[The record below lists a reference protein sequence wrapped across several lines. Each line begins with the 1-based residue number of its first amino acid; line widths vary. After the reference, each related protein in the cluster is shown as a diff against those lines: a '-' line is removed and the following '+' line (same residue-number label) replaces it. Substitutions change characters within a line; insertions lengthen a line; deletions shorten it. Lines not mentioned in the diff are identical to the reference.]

1 MSHGFG
7 KLIVIDP
14 DRPDQSFL
22 LTKPRTV
29 IGSAETNDLVL
40 RWAGVSGTHSSIECS
55 AAGCDVVD
63 LGSAKGTFVNNRR
76 VKKANLAFGDVIKLG
91 SCLLRF
97 EPDLPVSDSDV
108 TIVDEID
115 LDVTSD
121 ETVLDVTS
129 DETLLDVSANES
141 PLEAQAAIQ
150 ASDSSVQK
158 IGRYEIEQVVGP
170 RGPFVVYL
178 AYDPQLHRQVA
189 IKLLS
194 TEFAPE
200 TEYQT
205 RVQREV
211 ELIAALDHPNIVQ
224 VYDFG
229 NHQGHPFVVMPF
241 LTGGTLAMRLKSGP
255 LGLPQLAPII
265 GRVAAA
271 LDAAHRQGIIHRQL
285 KPDHILFDAQDRVYL
300 SDFGLSAVSEL
311 STASTGREI
320 SRDLANY
327 ISPEQARAW
336 QDGTVAELSGQS
348 DVYALGIILFETLT
362 GQIPFQAETAYE
374 TAIARLTGP
383 IPRLDA
389 LKPDLP
395 DAYQSLIDQA
405 LAPNPADRYPT
416 ATKLAAHIKEIVS
429 GRWYLNIIA
438 ADPAVEPAEPAS
450 TPHPQLESVGPAP
463 AHSGQ
468 TIGRYRIE
476 DQLGRGGM
484 ALVHLAHDPTINRQ
498 VAIKVMFHRWM
509 ENPRFRD
516 RFHHEAKL
524 VAGLKHKAI
533 VAVYD
538 FGEHEEQPFIV
549 MQYLPGGT
557 LANRLAGG
565 PLKLR
570 IVAPI
575 IEQIAAALD
584 AAHARHIIH
593 QDVKPANIIFN
604 TDNRAFL
611 SDFGIAWMSE
621 AGSGTSGERYFGG
634 TPAYMS
640 PEQAYAI
647 LDKIP
652 KNLDGRSDIYSLGAV
667 FFRAITGQLPYHTGD
682 PQATMRA
689 HLTEPIPRVLDIEPR
704 LPAACQEIVDRALAK
719 DPADRYQTAQ
729 DLAQDVTDLAAGRW
743 FLNKI
748 AE

>member
-1 MSHGFG
+1 MSEGFG

-14 DRPDQSFL
+14 DRPDQPFL

-29 IGSAETNDLVL
+29 IGSAETNDLVVS
-40 RWAGVSGTHSSIECS
+40 WSGVSGTHSSIECS
-55 AAGCDVVD
+55 VAGCYVVD

-76 VKKANLAFGDVIKLG
+76 VKKANLAFGDIIKLG
-91 SCLLRF
+91 SGFLRF
-97 EPDLPVSDSDV
+97 EPATSMRDSDV
-108 TIVDEID
+108 TIADEVDVDI
-115 LDVTSD
+115 
-121 ETVLDVTS
+121 TS
-129 DETLLDVSANES
+129 DETLLDVSTNE
-141 PLEAQAAIQ
+141 PPVEAQATSQ
-150 ASDSSVQK
+150 DSASSGQK

-178 AYDPQLHRQVA
+178 AHDPQLHRPVA

-194 TEFAPE
+194 GEFITE
-200 TEYQT
+200 TKVRT

-211 ELIAALDHPNIVQ
+211 ELIAALEHPNIVQ

-229 NHQGHPFVVMPF
+229 NHRGHPFVVMPF
-241 LTGGTLAMRLKSGP
+241 LTGGTLATRLNTGP
-255 LGLPQLAPII
+255 LTLSQLAPII
-265 GRVAAA
+265 ERVAAA
-271 LDAAHRQGIIHRQL
+271 LDAAHLQGIIHRQL
-285 KPDHILFDAQDRVYL
+285 KPDHILFDAQGRAYL

-311 STASTGREI
+311 AAALAGREI
-320 SRDLANY
+320 SWDLAKY
-327 ISPEQARAW
+327 TSPEQARAW
-336 QDGTVAELSGQS
+336 QEGAAAELSGQS
-348 DVYALGIILFETLT
+348 DVYALGLILFEALT
-362 GQIPFQAETAYE
+362 GQAPYQADTAYE
-374 TAIARLTGP
+374 TAIARLSGP
-383 IPRLDA
+383 IPRLDT

-395 DAYQSLIDQA
+395 EAYQSLIDQA

-416 ATKLAAHIKEIVS
+416 ATKLAAHVKEIVS
-429 GRWYLNIIA
+429 GRWYLNVIA
-438 ADPAVEPAEPAS
+438 DEPAVEPAEPAS
-450 TPHPQLESVGPAP
+450 TPNPQLNSVLTAP
-463 AHSGQ
+463 AHSDL

-476 DQLGRGGM
+476 GQLGRGGM

-509 ENPRFRD
+509 ENPKFRD

-538 FGEHEEQPFIV
+538 YGEHEEQPFIV

-557 LANRLAGG
+557 LANQLAGG
-565 PLKLR
+565 PMKLR
-570 IVAPI
+570 GIAPI

-584 AAHARHIIH
+584 TAHARHIIH

-604 TDNRAFL
+604 ADNRAFL

-621 AGSGTSGERYFGG
+621 AGSGMSGGRYFGG

-640 PEQAYAI
+640 PEQAQAI
-647 LDKIP
+647 IDKTP

-667 FFRAITGQLPYHTGD
+667 FFRAISGQLPYHAGD

-689 HLTEPIPRVLDIEPR
+689 HLTESIPRVLDIEPR
-704 LPAACQEIVDRALAK
+704 LPAACQEIIDRALAK
-719 DPADRYQTAQ
+719 DPADRYQTARE
-729 DLAQDVTDLAAGRW
+729 LAQDITDLAAGRW
-743 FLNKI
+743 FWNKI